1 MHALPLAPLPLP
13 RDRWGPL
20 TELVAAPALL
30 RGWWTRLG
38 QAGRHRWR
46 ATLAGSAAVAVVVVC
61 TAAWW
66 DPAITAVFDA
76 IGEWISTAATEAMSE
91 AATQFMSLAFNN
103 PLTEISD
110 AEWSVA
116 TRQAS
121 RWGAVFAVV
130 AVAACA
136 VEVVAALIARD
147 TSRVLR
153 AGVVAAL
160 AWPMTVA
167 AILLLAELVAV
178 TDGLSGQMF
187 DNVAGTGAVGSTA
200 AATAMGAAVGGLT
213 AITVGGGWI
222 VIVIGALVCVVGLVM
237 IAMVMAA
244 RAFGLLV
251 ATGFAPVALMLVGFR
266 GTRAMARKWVEV
278 VIGLLL
284 TKPLAAGIIVLCLEL
299 AGEGSLDSFVM
310 GTVGLW
316 VAVFSPALALS
327 LVSFAGAHLSAAVTS
342 HAAAL
347 KGLGAQAT
355 QAGATRLALEG
366 PNTEALG
373 KLGAQAAGL
382 AKSAAGW
389 LGDLGAK
396 LAGTGKPTD
405 TETGEGDP
413 TPTASDNPDATPTD
427 GPEHDGG
434 TDTSPAPDP
443 SDAAPEGTDTP
454 GSTDAPE
461 APATTDVPDGGDV
474 PEGAGGDQESPGG
487 DAPLGSEVPEGSG
500 VPDGGDVPE
509 GSEVPGTSTDGASGD
524 GSAGGEASA
533 APGPVEAGGVP
544 GAVVP
549 GAQAPDGQGQAAP
562 GSGAPGSD
570 GASGS
575 GARPAATGDG
585 PSTPSAPARTGG
597 AGEGGSSGEGGPRPS
612 TGGAPAPAGPGSA
625 PAPRGPGTGGTGG
638 GGPNPF
644 GGR

>member
-1 MHALPLAPLPLP
+1 M
-13 RDRWGPL
+13 
-20 TELVAAPALL
+20 TELVAAPALV
-30 RGWWTRLG
+30 RAWWTGLAP
-38 QAGRHRWR
+38 AGRRRWR
-46 ATLAGSAAVAVVVVC
+46 ASSAAATAVAVVAAC

-76 IGEWISTAATEAMSE
+76 IGGWITTAATEAMSD

-116 TRQAS
+116 TRQAA

-147 TSRVLR
+147 TTRVLR

-167 AILLLAELVAV
+167 AILVLAELVAV

-278 VIGLLL
+278 VTGLLL

-327 LVSFAGAHLSAAVTS
+327 LVSFAGAHLSAAVTA
-342 HAAAL
+342 HASAL

-366 PNTEALG
+366 PNADALST
-373 KLGAQAAGL
+373 LGSQAAGL

-389 LGDLGAK
+389 LSDMGSK
-396 LAGTGKPTD
+396 LSGTSQ
-405 TETGEGDP
+405 
-413 TPTASDNPDATPTD
+413 PTASEDGDGQPTSEETENPETTPN
-427 GPEHDGG
+427 GAPEHEDGKD
-434 TDTSPAPDP
+434 TATSPGP
-443 SDAAPEGTDTP
+443 SDTAPEGA
-454 GSTDAPE
+454 DAPSSSDVPE
-461 APATTDVPDGGDV
+461 GPAVTDLPDGTDVPDGAVDDAGHDQERPSGAAPQGTDLPEGTDVPDGSDV
-474 PEGAGGDQESPGG
+474 PEGAELPGASPG
-487 DAPLGSEVPEGSG
+487 DAPVDGSAAVGDGPGMPSVLDAGGAPGAAVPGAG
-500 VPDGGDVPE
+500 RDGGQGQAPTG
-509 GSEVPGTSTDGASGD
+509 GSAPGGGDGASG
-524 GSAGGEASA
+524 
-533 APGPVEAGGVP
+533 P
-544 GAVVP
+544 
-549 GAQAPDGQGQAAP
+549 
-562 GSGAPGSD
+562 
-570 GASGS
+570 
-575 GARPAATGDG
+575 RPAATGDE
-585 PSTPSAPARTGG
+585 PATPSAPARAAGG
-597 AGEGGSSGEGGPRPS
+597 AERGAAGEQGGSTPS
-612 TGGAPAPAGPGSA
+612 DGGAPPPTRPRSA
-625 PAPRGPGTGGTGG
+625 PAPRVPSTDGGNASG

-644 GGR
+644 GRR

>member
-1 MHALPLAPLPLP
+1 MRASPPARPAPPIALP
-13 RDRWGPL
+13 RDHWGPL

-30 RGWWTRLG
+30 RAWWSTLAP
-38 QAGRHRWR
+38 AGRRRWR
-46 ATLAGSAAVAVVVVC
+46 ASGAAATAVAVVAAC

-76 IGEWISTAATEAMSE
+76 IGEWITTAATEAMSE

-110 AEWSVA
+110 GEWSVA

-130 AVAACA
+130 AVGACA

-147 TSRVLR
+147 TARVLR

-200 AATAMGAAVGGLT
+200 AATAMGAALGGLT
-213 AITVGGGWI
+213 AVTVGGGWI

-278 VIGLLL
+278 VTGLLL

-327 LVSFAGAHLSAAVTS
+327 LVSFAGAHLSAAVTA
-342 HAAAL
+342 HASAL

-366 PNTEALG
+366 PNAEALG
-373 KLGAQAAGL
+373 NLGSQAAGL

-389 LGDLGAK
+389 LSDLGSK
-396 LAGTGKPTD
+396 LSGAGEP
-405 TETGEGDP
+405 TETDPDEQPSAPQESEGRDTTPSGAPEGEGSEDS
-413 TPTASDNPDATPTD
+413 TP
-427 GPEHDGG
+427 
-434 TDTSPAPDP
+434 PADQG
-443 SDAAPEGTDTP
+443 DAAPEGGDGP
-454 GSTDAPE
+454 DSPE
-461 APATTDVPDGGDV
+461 APQAPAATDLPDGADAREGSADDAGHEQDSTGGDV
-474 PEGAGGDQESPGG
+474 PQGA
-487 DAPLGSEVPEGSG
+487 
-500 VPDGGDVPE
+500 DVPE
-509 GSEVPGTSTDGASGD
+509 GSDVPGDSSGR
-524 GSAGGEASA
+524 
-533 APGPVEAGGVP
+533 GPVEDGPAAGTGPGAP
-544 GAVVP
+544 GAVDAGGAAGAAVP
-549 GAQAPDGQGQAAP
+549 SDRDGGHGQAAP
-562 GSGAPGSD
+562 GPGEPGSAGTSGA
-570 GASGS
+570 GAQ
-575 GARPAATGDG
+575 PAATGDE
-585 PSTPSAPARTGG
+585 PNTPSAPARTGG
-597 AGEGGSSGEGGPRPS
+597 ADPGAPGGQGGSRPS
-612 TGGAPAPAGPGSA
+612 GGGGTSTPAGPGSV
-625 PAPRGPGTGGTGG
+625 PAPRGPATGGGTTSS

-644 GGR
+644 GRG